1 MDWKEIVPVQRL
13 SYIMGN
19 PPFVG
24 KKEQSPEQKAELL
37 TLYGKGI
44 AGAGNMDYVT
54 GWYIKAAECMQ
65 GTKIQTAFVST
76 NSITQGEQPPVL
88 WTKLNQFHVRIIF
101 AYRTFVWT
109 SESLNKAAVHCVI
122 IGFTTD
128 NINYK
133 KRIYDGKQYIY
144 ARNINAYLLDAP
156 NIIITSR
163 SKPLSDVP
171 TMCYG
176 SMPIDNNHLIL
187 NEKDVEEALKESPDN
202 IQFIRE
208 YVGGEE
214 LLKGKKRWCLW
225 LYNVDPS
232 LYIKSKFIMQRIE
245 ATRHYRLYE
254 SSRPQTNKAADTPQL
269 FGEVR
274 QPQNGALVIPK
285 VSSEDR
291 RYIPICYVKPGVIIN
306 GSALMIPNA
315 TLYHFGILSS
325 NVHNSWMRAIA
336 GRMKSDYQYSANM
349 VYNNFPWPSP
359 TQSQRQAIEIA
370 SENILKARQSH
381 ANVSLANMY
390 KEKNFL
396 LFADLKTAHDNL
408 NRAVMQAYG
417 MPVRGT
423 TESSCV
429 AALMEMYQKLVEQEK
444 NP

>member
-1 MDWKEIVPVQRL
+1 
-13 SYIMGN
+13 
-19 PPFVG
+19 
-24 KKEQSPEQKAELL
+24 
-37 TLYGKGI
+37 
-44 AGAGNMDYVT
+44 MDYVT

-269 FGEVR
+269 FGEIR

-349 VYNNFPWPSP
+349 VYNCEFG
-359 TQSQRQAIEIA
+359 
-370 SENILKARQSH
+370 KY
-381 ANVSLANMY
+381 V
-390 KEKNFL
+390 
-396 LFADLKTAHDNL
+396 
-408 NRAVMQAYG
+408 
-417 MPVRGT
+417 
-423 TESSCV
+423 
-429 AALMEMYQKLVEQEK
+429 
-444 NP
+444 